1 MTDQEVIA
9 HIRLAKRE
17 PAIKELYKEFPK
29 VKGNIISSGG
39 DAEIAREIFH
49 DSLILLIEK
58 VSNPQ
63 FELTSKLSTYL
74 FGINRF
80 LWKNEARRRY
90 KNPELEWK
98 DTLILSA
105 EDLGYN
111 DEKEE
116 KIKLLEK
123 VLNQVT
129 ERCKKIFEL
138 FYFKKEDMN
147 TIAKELDFSSVN
159 SAKTQKYKC
168 MERAIELAR
177 QLSPNEIQTLSAE

>member
-1 MTDQEVIA
+1 MTDQEIISE
-9 HIRLAKRE
+9 IRQGRRE
-17 PAIKELYKEFPK
+17 KAIKFLYRELPK
-29 VKGNIISSGG
+29 IKGNIIASGG

-49 DSLILLIEK
+49 DSLVLLIEK

-63 FELTSKLSTYL
+63 FELTSKLTTFL

-80 LWKNEARRRY
+80 LWKNELRRRY
-90 KNPELEWK
+90 KNPELEWS

-111 DEKEE
+111 EEKEE
-116 KIKLLEK
+116 KIKILEK
-123 VLNQVT
+123 VLTQVT
-129 ERCKKIFEL
+129 ERCRRIFEL
-138 FYFKKEDMN
+138 FYFKKEDMT
-147 TIAKELDFSSVN
+147 TIARELDFSSVN

-177 QLSPNEIQTLSAE
+177 QMSPHDLQPNPTE

>member
-1 MTDQEVIA
+1 MTDHEIIA
-9 HIRLAKRE
+9 EIRCGKRE
-17 PAIKELYKEFPK
+17 AAIKALYKEFPK
-29 VKGNIISSGG
+29 IKANICSSGG

-49 DSLILLIEK
+49 DSLVLLIEK
-58 VSNPQ
+58 VGKPE

-80 LWKNEARRRY
+80 LWKNEARRRN

-105 EDLGYN
+105 EDIGYSE
-111 DEKEE
+111 EKEE

-123 VLNQVT
+123 VLTQIT
-129 ERCKKIFEL
+129 DKCRKIFEL

-147 TIAKELDFSSVN
+147 TIARELDFTSVN

-177 QLSPNEIQTLSAE
+177 QMTGKELQTTAVK

>member
-1 MTDQEVIA
+1 MTDQEIISE
-9 HIRLAKRE
+9 IRLGKRE
-17 PAIKELYKEFPK
+17 AAIKVLYKEFPK
-29 VKGNIISSGG
+29 IKANICSSGG

-49 DSLILLIEK
+49 DSLVLLIEK
-58 VSNPQ
+58 VGKQ
-63 FELTSKLSTYL
+63 EFELTSKLSTYL

-80 LWKNEARRRY
+80 LWKNEARRRN

-105 EDLGYN
+105 EDIGYSE
-111 DEKEE
+111 EKEE

-123 VLNQVT
+123 VLTQIT
-129 ERCKKIFEL
+129 DKCRKIFEL

-147 TIAKELDFSSVN
+147 TIARELDFTSVN

-177 QLSPNEIQTLSAE
+177 QMTGKELQTTAVK